1 MNNILLSESISE
13 YALIDFD
20 KLLLK
25 SPHLLPEGADIKSAL
40 VILMPYRHKGIAP
53 TDGLNA
59 GLFARCKDYHLYF
72 KELAKRLVPRLE
84 ALSGG
89 RVWGFADHSPID
101 EKNAAMMGGLGF
113 IGKNG
118 LLINKRYGSY
128 VFIGEFLFE
137 KQLPELLHKT
147 ENSCLECGECLKAC
161 PTKAI
166 KSGGVDISNCLSFIS
181 QKNKK
186 TEGDGAVLAK
196 HRTLWG
202 CDICQQVCPHNK
214 NAAYSPLPFFNEEII
229 TDFTK
234 ELLEE
239 MSEENYKK
247 YAFSYRKRKVIVE
260 NFLTAKGKY
269 DIIT

>member
-1 MNNILLSESISE
+1 M
-13 YALIDFD
+13 D
-20 KLLLK
+20 KLLSTENITEYGIIDYKKLK
-25 SPHLLPEGADIKSAL
+25 VITPHLLPKDASAKSAL
-40 VILMPYRHKGIAP
+40 IILMPYRHKDIKT

-72 KELAKRLVPRLE
+72 KQLSQRLIPKLE
-84 ALSGG
+84 ALSHG
-89 RVWGFADHSPID
+89 RVWGYADHSPIH
-101 EKNAAMMGGLGF
+101 EKDAARSCGLGF

-128 VFIGEFLFE
+128 VFIGTFLFE
-137 KQLPELLHKT
+137 APMQELLHSADNT
-147 ENSCLECGECLKAC
+147 CANCNACIEAC

-166 KSGGVDISNCLSFIS
+166 GRCGVEVSNCLSFIS

-186 TEGDGAVLAK
+186 TEEDNSVLEN

-202 CDICQQVCPHNK
+202 CDICQNVCPHNRD
-214 NAAYSPLPFFNEEII
+214 ALFSPIPYFAENVI

-239 MSEENYKK
+239 MEEEIYKK
-247 YAFSYRKRKVIVE
+247 YAFSYRKRKVIVQ
-260 NFLTAKGKY
+260 NFLTATGKY
-269 DIIT
+269 DIMD